1 MEIAGDS
8 ATKRGINGAQEQGF
22 NINIIE
28 SYGSGNEKS
37 DPADIILKDPK
48 QWEESLAKAKS
59 IMDYYIDSA
68 FLHFDAKTPEGKKEI
83 GNVVLPAIKRLANK
97 IEQSFWVQT
106 LSQKLGVKEEAIL
119 EELSKIKFQQRA
131 SEVAPPAPIS
141 GFENKEILGQEGR
154 KKLIE
159 EIKKVVQLQKPAE
172 EGRLKEDFK
181 IIFNSEELNVE
192 LKNFLAALALSAE
205 LQYQEDGQE
214 EVLLCLLQLKNI
226 ALKNNLNV
234 VSDDIKKAEG
244 ESDSKK
250 VAELIAK
257 FNQLTKEL

>member
-1 MEIAGDS
+1 M
-8 ATKRGINGAQEQGF
+8 
-22 NINIIE
+22 
-28 SYGSGNEKS
+28 
-37 DPADIILKDPK
+37 
-48 QWEESLAKAKS
+48 
-59 IMDYYIDSA
+59 
-68 FLHFDAKTPEGKKEI
+68 
-83 GNVVLPAIKRLANK
+83 
-97 IEQSFWVQT
+97 
-106 LSQKLGVKEEAIL
+106 
-119 EELSKIKFQQRA
+119 
-131 SEVAPPAPIS
+131 
-141 GFENKEILGQEGR
+141 
-154 KKLIE
+154 
-159 EIKKVVQLQKPAE
+159 VQLQKPAE